1 MCCRNCQH
9 KTLTVWQI
17 ADPSGNGTRKGETGM
32 KVIFTQDVKGSG
44 KKGEMKEVS
53 DGYARNMLLKKGLAV
68 EATPE
73 NINHLKGQQ
82 ASAQHKIDTEKAAA
96 QAAREK
102 LDGKTV
108 TIKAKAGTGGR
119 LFGSVT
125 SGQVAQAI
133 SEQYD
138 CPIDKKKITLKSE
151 IKAFGTF
158 SAELRLYT
166 GIAATVTVEVTEA

>member
-1 MCCRNCQH
+1 
-9 KTLTVWQI
+9 
-17 ADPSGNGTRKGETGM
+17 M

-44 KKGEMKEVS
+44 KKGELKEVS

-82 ASAQHKIDTEKAAA
+82 ASAQHKIDVEKANAMEA
-96 QAAREK
+96 KAK

-108 TIKAKAGTGGR
+108 TVKAKSGTGGR

-125 SGQVAQAI
+125 AAQVAQCV
-133 SEQYD
+133 SEQFG
-138 CPIDKKKITLKSE
+138 CTVDKKKVNLKSE

-158 SAELRLYT
+158 SAEIRLYT
-166 GIAATVTVEVTEA
+166 GISAVVTVEVTEE